1 MSSTPADLRVND
13 ELHYVWNPART
24 PAPMKGLPTGKK
36 VFLVQL
42 DREMAYDVPVLQ
54 GWYLWALGR
63 CWKITAVSTT
73 DKRSGSRVRKPGTE
87 VRVVV
92 DTGLTDTRPL
102 QSQAVRDADET
113 RRQKESSARYGRSS
127 WPGFRDRDG

>member
-1 MSSTPADLRVND
+1 MSSAPHDLRVND
-13 ELHYVWNPART
+13 ELHYVWNPTRT
-24 PAPMKGLPTGKK
+24 PAPMKALPTGKK

-92 DTGLTDTRPL
+92 DTGLTSPQ
-102 QSQAVRDADET
+102 QSQVTRDADET

-127 WPGFRDRDG
+127 WPEYRDRDG